1 MPLPNAV
8 ANPIIN
14 DPYAAPTRHYDFSG
28 GAPQLRDGRRPAGYL
43 RGNRAQIRSVAEQDT
58 IPLDLV
64 NTIRQRVTA
73 WRAQGYPGVTR
84 ITAELLRYWTA
95 PDRQRRLFF
104 AQIEAAE
111 TAIWLA
117 EAAPAARAGID
128 VPRDGGAF
136 VRACLKM
143 ATGSGKT
150 TVMAMLIAWSVL
162 NKVQRRQDRRFSDAV
177 LIVAPNLTV
186 KERLQVLIPSHADN
200 YYEHFDLVPLGLLP
214 QLGQGRYFI
223 TNWHLFQ
230 PQDDT
235 GTRSVVQLGPESDR
249 AFCNRVLRDL
259 GPMRNLLVINDE
271 SHHAY
276 RIAYADIQPPLPGLG
291 ERKRGVKPSADPEEN
306 AEATVWVGG
315 LDRIHNVRGIN
326 LCLDLSATPY
336 YISGSGRE
344 EGTPFEWIVSD
355 FGLVDAIESGL
366 VKVPRIPI
374 DDNSGDTRPRYF
386 NLWETIKV
394 HLPKRTTKGDP
405 GSETLKQILIGTE
418 GALATL
424 ASEWRKTLATWQAG
438 ARTTPPV
445 LILVCNETST
455 AQVLHSYIAAGQVLP
470 ELKNQPGQP
479 EVTIRIDS
487 RLLAEA
493 EQRNDGERKTDAA
506 ERLRAVLA
514 TVGKLGQPGEQIRC
528 VVSVGMLSEGWDAQ
542 TVTHILGLRA
552 FSSQLLCEQ
561 VVGRG
566 LRRSSYD
573 DLSQAEFVDV
583 YGIPFQ
589 AIPVQEV
596 KATVAKPPP
605 RVDTVRAL
613 AERAALE
620 IVFPRVTGY
629 LSDIREHITAD
640 IASLPVLKV
649 TPTAEPTQITASA
662 PVGQMAGIMAVAP
675 SVMHERREFYG
686 ANRLQSTVFRI
697 AAQIVKDAHK
707 DANRQQLFPQVLRLV
722 NEYVATRV
730 DLSDEAVIEDIAL
743 TKYQSEIA
751 ERIRT
756 VLWPVQHTGA
766 PPILPV
772 LDSYR
777 PRGSTADVI
786 FTTIR
791 KVWPTTKSHISHVVL
806 ESGWEKRAAQILETH
821 PQVISYARNY
831 KLDFSIPY
839 RFAEANHQYLPDF
852 IVVLARAPGAPDAPR
867 LNLVLEIKGEEDERD
882 RAKAAGARRGLTQ
895 STTGAR
901 SGAGPTECAGM
912 WTHCARCSM
921 CSYTRKWSNASN
933 API

>member
-1 MPLPNAV
+1 MPLSNAV
-8 ANPIIN
+8 NNPIVN
-14 DPYAAPTRHYDFSG
+14 DPFAPPAQHYDFSG
-28 GAPQLRDGRRPAGYL
+28 SSPRLVEGRRLAGYL
-43 RGNRAQIRSVAEQDT
+43 RGNRAQVRSVAEQDA

-64 NTIRQRVTA
+64 NAIRARVDA
-73 WRAQGYPGVTR
+73 WRERGSPGVTR
-84 ITAELLRYWTA
+84 VTAELLRHWSA
-95 PDRQRRLFF
+95 SERQRQLFF
-104 AQIEAAE
+104 AQREAAE
-111 TAIWLA
+111 TIIWLVEASPA
-117 EAAPAARAGID
+117 ERAGIEI
-128 VPRDGGAF
+128 PRDGGAF
-136 VRACLKM
+136 IRYCAKL

-162 NKVQRRQDRRFSDAV
+162 NKVQSRQDKRFSDAV

-186 KERLQVLIPSHADN
+186 KERLQVLLPGRDDN
-200 YYEHFDLVPLGLLP
+200 YYERFDIVPPGMLP
-214 QLGQGRYFI
+214 LLGQGRYFI
-223 TNWHLFQ
+223 TNWHLFN
-230 PQDDT
+230 PRDDT
-235 GTRSVVQLGPESDR
+235 GTRSVVQLGPESDA

-259 GPMRNLLVINDE
+259 GPKGNLLVVNDE
-271 SHHAY
+271 AHHAY
-276 RIAYADIQPPLPGLG
+276 RITYADIQPKLPGLG
-291 ERKRGVKPSADPEEN
+291 ETKRGVKPSANPEEN
-306 AEATVWVGG
+306 EEATVWVGG
-315 LDRIHNVRGIN
+315 LDRIHRVRGIN
-326 LCLDLSATPY
+326 FSLDLSATPY
-336 YISGSGRE
+336 YIGGSGRE

-374 DDNSGDTRPRYF
+374 DDNSGDAAPRYF
-386 NLWETIKV
+386 NLWDSIKL
-394 HLPKRTTKGDP
+394 HLPKRSTKGDP
-405 GSETLKQILIGTE
+405 GGEALKQILIGTE

-424 ASEWRKTLATWQAG
+424 ASEWRKTLATWQADG
-438 ARTTPPV
+438 RTTPPV
-445 LILVCNETST
+445 LILVCNETGT

-493 EQRNDGERKTDAA
+493 ESRNDGESKADAG
-506 ERLRAVLA
+506 ERLREVLA
-514 TVGKLGQPGEQIRC
+514 TVGKPGQPGEHVRC
-528 VVSVGMLSEGWDAQ
+528 VVSVGMLTEGWDAQ

-566 LRRSSYD
+566 LRRSNYD

-613 AERAALE
+613 AERADLE

-629 LSDIREHITAD
+629 LTDIREQIAAD
-640 IASLPVLKV
+640 IASLPALKV
-649 TPTAEPTQITASA
+649 SPTAEPTQVTASA

-675 SVMHERREFYG
+675 SVMHERREFYR
-686 ANRLQSTVFRI
+686 ANRLQSTAFRI

-722 NEYVATRV
+722 NEYIATRV
-730 DLSDEAVIEDIAL
+730 DLSDEAVIEDVAL
-743 TKYQSEIA
+743 TKYQAEIA

-756 VLWPVQHTGA
+756 ALRPVTQDGE

-786 FTTIR
+786 FTTTR

-806 ESGWEKRAAQILETH
+806 ESGWEKRAAQILESH
-821 PQVISYARNY
+821 AKVVCYARNY
-831 KLDFSIPY
+831 KLDFTIPY
-839 RFAEANHQYLPDF
+839 RFAESNHQYVPDF
-852 IVVLARAPGAPDAPR
+852 IVVLARDTADPASPR

-882 RAKAAGARRGLTQ
+882 RAKAAGARRWVDAVNYAATFGRWHYAVCKDVDSLRTLIDVVVN
-895 STTGAR
+895 AK
-901 SGAGPTECAGM
+901 AG
-912 WTHCARCSM
+912 
-921 CSYTRKWSNASN
+921 
-933 API
+933 

>member
-8 ANPIIN
+8 ANPIVN
-14 DPYAAPTRHYDFSG
+14 DPFAAPTRYYDFSG
-28 GAPQLRDGRRPAGYL
+28 GAPQLLDGRRSAGYL
-43 RGNRAQIRSVAEQDT
+43 RGNRAQVRSVAEQDT

-64 NTIRQRVTA
+64 NAIRARVTD
-73 WRAQGYPGVTR
+73 WRERGYPGVTR
-84 ITAELLRYWTA
+84 VTAELLRYWSA
-95 PDRQRRLFF
+95 PDRQRKLFF

-117 EAAPAARAGID
+117 EASPSERAGID

-136 VRACLKM
+136 VRYCLKL

-162 NKVQRRQDRRFSDAV
+162 NKVQHRQNRRFSDAV

-186 KERLQVLIPSHADN
+186 KQRLQVLIPSHADN
-200 YYEHFDLVPLGLLP
+200 YYERFDIVPLGMLP
-214 QLGQGRYFI
+214 LLGQGKYFI

-230 PQDDT
+230 LQDDT
-235 GTRSVVQLGPESDR
+235 GTRSVVQLGPESDA
-249 AFCNRVLRDL
+249 AFCSRVLRDL
-259 GPMRNLLVINDE
+259 GSKGNLLVINDE
-271 SHHAY
+271 AHHAY
-276 RIAYADIQPPLPGLG
+276 RIAYADMQPALPGMG
-291 ERKRGVKPSADPEEN
+291 ETKRGVKPSADPEEN

-315 LDRIHNVRGIN
+315 LDRIHKVRGIN

-386 NLWETIKV
+386 NLWDSIKV
-394 HLPKRTTKGDP
+394 HLPKRTTKGDQ

-424 ASEWRKTLATWQAG
+424 ASEWRKTLDTWQVG
-438 ARTTPPV
+438 GRSTPPV

-493 EQRNDGERKTDAA
+493 EKRNDGESKTDAA
-506 ERLRAVLA
+506 ERLREVLA
-514 TVGKLGQPGEQIRC
+514 TVGKLGQPGEHIRC
-528 VVSVGMLSEGWDAQ
+528 VVSVGMLTEGWDAQ

-596 KATVAKPPP
+596 KATTAKPPP
-605 RVDTVRAL
+605 DVRAVRAL
-613 AERAALE
+613 AERVDLE

-629 LSDIREHITAD
+629 LTDIREQVTAD
-640 IASLPVLKV
+640 IAGLPYLKV
-649 TPTAEPTQITASA
+649 TPTAEPTQVTASA

-675 SVMHERREFYG
+675 RVMHERREFYG

-697 AAQIVKDAHK
+697 AAQIVKDAHQ

-722 NEYVATRV
+722 EEYIATRV
-730 DLSDEAVIEDIAL
+730 DLSDEAVIEDVAL
-743 TKYQSEIA
+743 TKYQAEIV

-756 VLWPVQHTGA
+756 ALRPVKQAGE

-777 PRGSTADVI
+777 PRGTTADVI
-786 FTTIR
+786 FTTTR
-791 KVWPTTKSHISHVVL
+791 KVWPTTNSHVSHVVL
-806 ESGWEKRAAQILETH
+806 ESGWEKRAAQILESH
-821 PQVISYARNY
+821 RNVICYVRNY
-831 KLDFSIPY
+831 KLDFTIPY
-839 RFAEANHQYLPDF
+839 RFAAANHQYVPDF
-852 IVVLARAPGAPDAPR
+852 ILVLAKDPADPASPR

-882 RAKAAGARRGLTQ
+882 RAKAAGADRWKD
-895 STTGAR
+895 AVNY
-901 SGAGPTECAGM
+901 AGTFGRWEYQVCRDVDSLRTLIDVVVA
-912 WTHCARCSM
+912 
-921 CSYTRKWSNASN
+921 TRMG
-933 API
+933 